1 MVPGGPEGRVIA
13 GKVAIGNAFWSQVRA
28 AGIGVQE
35 AYSPLTTVNVVLP
48 VAMVG
53 NSVQVGGVP
62 PAPLA
67 PPTPVVPPPP
77 VVPAVPPVPP
87 LPVVPAVPAVPPL
100 PVVPP
105 RPALPPEPVV
115 PPPPELP

>member
-1 MVPGGPEGRVIA
+1 MVPGGPAVHVIA
-13 GKVAIGNAFWSQVRA
+13 AELPIGNAFWSQVRA

-77 VVPAVPPVPP
+77 VVPAVP
-87 LPVVPAVPAVPPL
+87 AVPPL

-105 RPALPPEPVV
+105 RPALPPAPVV
-115 PPPPELP
+115 PPPPEPVV